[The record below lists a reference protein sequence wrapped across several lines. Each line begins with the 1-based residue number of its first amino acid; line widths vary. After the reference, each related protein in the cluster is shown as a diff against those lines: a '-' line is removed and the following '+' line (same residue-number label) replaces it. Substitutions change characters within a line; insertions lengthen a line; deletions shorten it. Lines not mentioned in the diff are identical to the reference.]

1 MQSLSTSGSPIP
13 VTPAYARA
21 PMIALSSRLADL
33 ALALSGFLV
42 VVFAALRV
50 RAPGVLGTEHD
61 WLWWMMAGGAL
72 CAGFGLWRMERWLP
86 EASPT
91 VLPVRFPSV
100 SSRLWGFLCL
110 LAGLAVAGWVMQ
122 RLWPNIQ
129 DWQETPLPWA
139 VALLLMGLG
148 GWLLGGTGQPA
159 SDYGPGLL
167 RQGSEGFPRWL
178 EITLFVLI
186 LALALGVRLYKL
198 GEIPSAIYVDETNAS
213 LDALY
218 LLEGRQDSP
227 FATGWYETPN
237 GYIYYMAGLY
247 KLFGANYWTLK
258 AASLLPALLTV
269 PAVFFLGRYL
279 FGSLAGLAAMYLLA
293 ISRWHM
299 TMSRWGWN
307 EVMPPLFQTLG
318 VYFLVRGL
326 RERRA
331 FSYALGGLITGL
343 TIYTYLSSRLAI
355 ATIALFALYW
365 VAVDY
370 HGPWTSWKRHWRGL
384 VIFGA
389 ATLVAMAPIG
399 VTYITHPFTFLNR
412 AAEINIFHEVEQEG
426 SLRPLRQNIWRH
438 VQLFYQMGDPTG
450 RQNLPGEPQTDPVT
464 GSLMA
469 VGLAYGLLRLR
480 DRRRGLLWMWLVIA
494 MAGGYLSELHID
506 SPNSYRTMTAIV
518 AVVLLAGDVLAR
530 LTRSFLHLLP
540 LSPEAEAPRP
550 PVTPGGLVLAG
561 LIALPLVAYAG
572 YWEIDTYF
580 NRQAT
585 APSVQASFNI
595 METRVG
601 HEVVDALEKGEA
613 VYLSHRFYNFSPLRF
628 LVYGAVADK
637 MEANPLDTPPF
648 HLARPEVDLP
658 VPATGSGALFLLD
671 PYYQSV
677 MDYFRIFYPNA
688 DIRMEQGPGG
698 GNIYLRAWV
707 PAADLDRLQGL
718 NAEIR
723 RGDGSTQTL
732 TLPGFSLDGAGGDVT
747 GVTWRG
753 SLRLE
758 SSGSYELVVQGDG
771 RLAVDGADWQGNGY
785 LGRGLHSLQV
795 EQNGSGPIG
804 LTWRRPDGGVEDVPE
819 SALFNVSPPQQGLW
833 ATYYA
838 NESWSGPPLMEQITP
853 FLLLAWPANE
863 PTFHPFSA
871 TYSGLLRIETP
882 GFYQFRVEADD
893 GVRFT
898 LDGAVLGEG
907 LIPDRPNGVRAGLE
921 LAVGEHPIRIDYF
934 QRGGGSALE
943 FFWSPPGSG
952 EVPVPPSALLP
963 GR

>member
-1 MQSLSTSGSPIP
+1 MQPTSAPSPSP
-13 VTPAYARA
+13 LAFSPA
-21 PMIALSSRLADL
+21 PMIAQRQRLGDL
-33 ALALSGFLV
+33 ALALIGFLV
-42 VVFAALRV
+42 TAFAVLQV

-61 WLWWMMAGGAL
+61 WMWWLMAAGAL
-72 CAGFGLWRMERWLP
+72 VAGVGLWRMERWLP

-91 VLPVRFPSV
+91 VVPAAFASV
-100 SSRLWGFLCL
+100 SRRLWGLLCL
-110 LAGLAVAGWVMQ
+110 VAGVLIAAWVVQ

-129 DWQETPLPWA
+129 DWQDTPLPWA

-148 GWLLGGTGQPA
+148 GWLMGAVGQVS
-159 SDYGPGLL
+159 SDFGPGLL
-167 RQGSEGFPRWL
+167 RTGAEGFPRWL
-178 EITLFVLI
+178 EILLFVLI
-186 LALALGVRLYKL
+186 LALAVGVRVYKL
-198 GEIPSAIYVDETNAS
+198 DEIPSAIYVDETNAS

-218 LLEGRQDSP
+218 IVEGRQDSP
-227 FATGWYETPN
+227 FGTGWYETPN
-237 GYIYYMAGLY
+237 GYIYFMAGLY

-258 AASLLPALLTV
+258 AASLLPAILTI

-279 FGSLAGLAAMYLLA
+279 FGSFAGLAAMYLLA
-293 ISRWHM
+293 VSRWHM

-307 EVMPPLFQTLG
+307 EVMPPLFQALG
-318 VYFLVRGL
+318 VYFLVKGL

-370 HGPWTSWKRHWRGL
+370 HGLWTGWKRHWRGL

-399 VTYITHPFTFLNR
+399 VTYITNPFTFMNR
-412 AAEINIFHEVEQEG
+412 AAEINIFNEVEAEG
-426 SLRPLRQNIWRH
+426 SLRPLRANIWRH

-464 GSLMA
+464 GALMA
-469 VGLAYGLLRLR
+469 VGLAYALLRLR

-518 AVVLLAGDVLAR
+518 AVVLIGGDVTARLAR
-530 LTRSFLHLLP
+530 AFLHLSP
-540 LSPEAEAPRP
+540 LAVDAERP
-550 PVTPGGLVLAG
+550 AQTPAIGGVVLAA
-561 LIALPLVAYAG
+561 LVALPLAGYAG
-572 YWEIDTYF
+572 YWEIDTFF

-585 APSVQASFNI
+585 SPSVQASFNI

-601 HEVVDALEKGEA
+601 HEVVDALDAGAA

-628 LVYGAVADK
+628 LVYGAVADE
-637 MEANPLDTPPF
+637 MEANPLDHPPF
-648 HLARPEVDLP
+648 QLARPEVDLP
-658 VPATGSGALFLLD
+658 VPATGGGALFLLD
-671 PYYQSV
+671 PYYEAV
-677 MDYFRIFYPNA
+677 MDYFRLFYPNA
-688 DIRMEQGPGG
+688 EIRMEKGPGG

-707 PAADLDRLQGL
+707 PADDLNRLQGL
-718 NAEIR
+718 NAEVR
-723 RGDGSTQTL
+723 ASDGSTRTL
-732 TLPGFSLDGAGGDVT
+732 TTAPFQLEGEGADAASVLWT
-747 GVTWRG
+747 G

-758 SSGSYELVVQGDG
+758 SSGTYELVVLGDG
-771 RLAVDGADWQGNGY
+771 RVAVDGTDWQGQRY
-785 LGRGLHSLQV
+785 LGRGLHSLAV
-795 EQNGSGPIG
+795 EQQGSAPIA
-804 LTWRRPDGGVEDVPE
+804 LNWRRPDGTVEPVPT
-819 SALFNVSPPQQGLW
+819 SAFFNVAPPQQGLW
-833 ATYYA
+833 ATYYP
-838 NESWSGPPLMEQITP
+838 NENWSGPPLMEQITP
-853 FLLLAWPANE
+853 FLLLAWPPNE

-871 TYSGLLRIETP
+871 IYTGLLRIETP

-898 LDGAVLGEG
+898 LDGVILGEG
-907 LIPDRPNGVRAGLE
+907 LIPDRPNGLRAQLD
-921 LAVGEHPIRIDYF
+921 LAPGDHPIQIDYF

-943 FFWSPPGSG
+943 FFWTPPGSG
-952 EVPVPPSALLP
+952 ETPVPPSALLP

>member
-1 MQSLSTSGSPIP
+1 MQSSSTLAPPLPFSP
-13 VTPAYARA
+13 A
-21 PMIALSSRLADL
+21 PLVEQRRRLFDL
-33 ALALSGFLV
+33 ALALLGFLV
-42 VVFAALRV
+42 TAFAVLQV
-50 RAPGVLGTEHD
+50 RRPGVVDTEHD
-61 WLWWMMAGGAL
+61 WMWWLMALGAL
-72 CAGFGLWRMERWLP
+72 AAGVGLWRMERWLP

-91 VLPVRFPSV
+91 VSPAAFASLSR
-100 SSRLWGFLCL
+100 RLWGFVCL
-110 LAGLAVAGWVMQ
+110 VAGVVIAAWVMQ

-129 DWQETPLPWA
+129 DWQSTPLPWA
-139 VALLLMGLG
+139 AALVLMGLG
-148 GWLLGGTGQPA
+148 GWLMGGVGRPS

-167 RQGSEGFPRWL
+167 RYGAEGFPRWL
-178 EITLFVLI
+178 EITLFLLI
-186 LALALGVRLYKL
+186 LALAIGVRLHRL
-198 GEIPSAIYVDETNAS
+198 DEIPSAIYVDETNAS

-218 LLEGRQDSP
+218 IVEGRQDSP
-227 FATGWYETPN
+227 FGTGWYETPN

-279 FGSLAGLAAMYLLA
+279 FGSFAGLAAMYLLA
-293 ISRWHM
+293 VSRWHM

-307 EVMPPLFQTLG
+307 EVMPPLFQAVGIYL
-318 VYFLVRGL
+318 LVKGL

-331 FSYALGGLITGL
+331 FAYALGGLITGL

-355 ATIALFALYW
+355 ATIGLFALYW

-370 HGPWTSWKRHWRGL
+370 HGVWTSWKRHWRGL

-399 VTYITHPFTFLNR
+399 VTYITNPFTFMNR
-412 AAEINIFHEVEQEG
+412 AAEINIFHEVREEG
-426 SLRPLRQNIWRH
+426 SLRPLRENVWRH
-438 VQLFYQMGDPTG
+438 VQLFYQRGDPTG

-518 AVVLLAGDVLAR
+518 AVVLIGGDVLAR
-530 LTRSFLHLLP
+530 LARGFLHVVP
-540 LSPEAEAPRP
+540 IPAEAERSETSPAAA
-550 PVTPGGLVLAG
+550 GALVAAV
-561 LIALPLVAYAG
+561 IALPLAGYAG
-572 YWEIDTYF
+572 YWEIDTFF

-585 APSVQASFNI
+585 NPSVQASFNI

-601 HEVVDALEKGEA
+601 QEVVAALDQGA
-613 VYLSHRFYNFSPLRF
+613 TVYLSHRFYNFSPLRF
-628 LVYGAVADK
+628 LVYGAVADE
-637 MEANPLDTPPF
+637 MEANPLDHPPF

-658 VPATGSGALFLLD
+658 VPATGAGALFLLD
-671 PYYQSV
+671 PYYQAV
-677 MDYFRIFYPNA
+677 MDYFLLFYPNA
-688 DIRMEQGPGG
+688 EIRMEQGPGG

-707 PAADLDRLQGL
+707 PAEDLNRLQGL
-718 NAEIR
+718 NAEP
-723 RGDGSTQTL
+723 RGN
-732 TLPGFSLDGAGGDVT
+732 DGAAQPTRQTSGAAPFQLEGVGADVASVLWT
-747 GVTWRG
+747 G

-758 SSGSYELVVQGDG
+758 NSGNYELVVEGDG
-771 RLAVDGADWQGNGY
+771 RLRVDGADWTGSRY
-785 LGRGLHSLQV
+785 LGRGLHSLEI
-795 EQNGSGPIG
+795 EQNGTGPIG
-804 LTWRRPDGGVEDVPE
+804 LSWRRPDGAVEPVPVH
-819 SALFNVSPPQQGLW
+819 ALFNVSPPQQGLW

-853 FLLLAWPANE
+853 FLLLAWPPNE

-871 TYSGLLRIETP
+871 IYTGRLRIETP

-898 LDGAVLGEG
+898 LDGVILGEG
-907 LIPDRPNGVRAGLE
+907 LLPDRPNSVYAGVE
-921 LAVGEHPIRIDYF
+921 LAAGEHPLQIDYF

-943 FFWSPPGSG
+943 FFWTPPGSG
-952 EVPVPPSALLP
+952 ETPVPPSALLP

>member
-1 MQSLSTSGSPIP
+1 MESSTLSVARPTATPPIP
-13 VTPAYARA
+13 PA
-21 PMIALSSRLADL
+21 PMLPFVNRLTDL
-33 ALALSGFLV
+33 ALALVGFLV
-42 VVFAALRV
+42 AGYGVMRV
-50 RAPGVLGTEHD
+50 RGSGVIGTEHD
-61 WLWWMMAGGAL
+61 WMWWLMALGAL
-72 CAGFGLWRMERWLP
+72 VAGFGLLRMERWLP
-86 EASPT
+86 EASPV
-91 VLPVRFPSV
+91 VLSATFASIPR
-100 SSRLWGFLCL
+100 RLVGLLCL
-110 LAGLAVAGWVMQ
+110 VAGVGITAWVIQ

-139 VALLLMGLG
+139 AALLLMAVG
-148 GWLLGGTGQPA
+148 GWLMGAAGQPS

-167 RQGSEGFPRWL
+167 RVGAEGFPRWL

-186 LALALGVRLYKL
+186 LALAVGVRTYKL
-198 GEIPSAIYVDETNAS
+198 DEIPSAIYVDETNAS

-218 LLEGRQDSP
+218 ILEGRQDSP

-237 GYIYYMAGLY
+237 GYIYFMASLY

-258 AASLLPALLTV
+258 AASLIPALLTI

-307 EVMPPLFQTLG
+307 EVMPPLFQAVG
-318 VYFLVRGL
+318 VYFLVKGL

-331 FSYALGGLITGL
+331 FAYSLGGLITGL
-343 TIYTYLSSRLAI
+343 TIYTYLGSRLAI

-399 VTYITHPFTFLNR
+399 VTYITHPFTFMNR
-412 AAEINIFHEVEQEG
+412 AAEINIFNEVQEQN
-426 SLRPLRQNIWRH
+426 SLAPLRENIWRH

-464 GSLMA
+464 GTLMA
-469 VGLAYGLLRLR
+469 VGLAYGLLHLR

-506 SPNSYRTMTAIV
+506 SPNSYRTITAIV
-518 AVVLLAGDVLAR
+518 AVVLIGGDVLAR
-530 LTRSFLHLLP
+530 LARGFLHLFP
-540 LSPEAEAPRP
+540 LSAEAEKPARSLAA
-550 PVTPGGLVLAG
+550 GGLVLAG
-561 LIALPLVAYAG
+561 LVALPLAGYAG
-572 YWEIDTYF
+572 YWEIDTFF

-585 APSVQASFNI
+585 SPSVQASFNI

-601 HEVVDALEKGEA
+601 QEVVAALDKGED

-628 LVYGAVADK
+628 LVYGAVADE
-637 MEANPLDTPPF
+637 MDANPLDNPPF

-658 VPATGSGALFLLD
+658 VPAAGGGALFLLD
-671 PYYQSV
+671 PYYASV
-677 MDYFRIFYPNA
+677 MDYFRHFYPNA
-688 DIRMEQGPGG
+688 EIRMEQGPGG
-698 GNIYLRAWV
+698 GNIYLRAEV
-707 PAADLDRLQGL
+707 PARDLNALQGL
-718 NAEIR
+718 NAEVR

-732 TLPGFSLDGAGGDVT
+732 TLPSFQLDGTGGDVASVLWT
-747 GVTWRG
+747 G

-758 SSGSYELVVQGDG
+758 RSGYYELVVEGDG
-771 RLAVDGADWQGNGY
+771 QLVLDGAPWPGSSY
-785 LGRGLHSLQV
+785 LGRGLHRLEV
-795 EQNGSGPIG
+795 EQKSASPVSLI
-804 LTWRRPDGGVEDVPE
+804 WRRPDGGVEPVPV
-819 SALFNVSPPQQGLW
+819 SALFNVPPSQQGLW

-838 NESWSGPPLMEQITP
+838 NEGWSGPPLMEQMTP
-853 FLLLAWPANE
+853 FLLLAWPPNE

-871 TYSGLLRIETP
+871 TYTGLLHIETP

-907 LIPDRPNGVRAGLE
+907 LIPDQPNGVRAGLE
-921 LAVGEHPIRIDYF
+921 LTAGDHPIQIDYF
-934 QRGGGSALE
+934 QQGGGSALE
-943 FFWSPPGSG
+943 FFWSPPNSG